1 MIRIF
6 TLLFAILF
14 LSTSAKA
21 EGINFRDITLEEALV
36 QAADENKLVF
46 IDCYTPTCGP
56 CKFMADK
63 IFPLDEC
70 GEFINPR
77 FVSIKKDLVAP
88 ENVYIAERYGVRIYP
103 TFIFLHPDGSIFY
116 LQEGGATRTADKFL
130 GMMNRIMTI
139 GNSAIE
145 WKNGR
150 RDTPFMIK
158 YIRALKDFNEV
169 AMRGVLDLFIT
180 STPADTLAQTD
191 LWDTITQSIN
201 AADSPA
207 FYDIIGRRSE
217 LSRAMGPNRFSLGV
231 KAMLYN
237 DFARNRF
244 QLCDFGSRI
253 ATVVTLESMGILRP
267 TALTAIMTIR
277 SIINNRQ
284 PERLNEIIEIVN
296 DAAGSNLVESEKI
309 TLLNE
314 TAGVR
319 TITSSE
325 ERQPL
330 RQAVQA
336 ATETLTPDAANLI
349 SPTLSA
355 LR

>member
-21 EGINFRDITLEEALV
+21 EGINFRDITLEEALA

-217 LSRAMGPNRFSLGV
+217 LSRAMVFIFPDLLATLLAFRDTGKDITRYDISFFSTLFRDERV
-231 KAMLYN
+231 PVIEIDCIVTRDADAKRRLLYN
-237 DFARNRF
+237 GFDRLFFRHRYAHYTAAIIDSENSLNRRGREF
-244 QLCDFGSRI
+244 SANHLI
-253 ATVVTLESMGILRP
+253 AHKYPYGNI
-267 TALTAIMTIR
+267 
-277 SIINNRQ
+277 
-284 PERLNEIIEIVN
+284 
-296 DAAGSNLVESEKI
+296 
-309 TLLNE
+309 
-314 TAGVR
+314 
-319 TITSSE
+319 
-325 ERQPL
+325 
-330 RQAVQA
+330 
-336 ATETLTPDAANLI
+336 
-349 SPTLSA
+349 
-355 LR
+355 